1 VRIRILSEDDIKRC
15 GSMREAIDWQRE
27 AFGLYSGGQVVRGLH
42 QWIHV
47 QRPDGVIGFL
57 PGIIKDGGGFG
68 VKMLSAFTDETTH
81 RYVTLGVVLVADGK
95 TGEPRGLLEG
105 GAVTDLRT
113 GAATGLAI
121 DLLARRDARVAAIFG
136 AGHVAINQI
145 EALCEV
151 RDIERIWV
159 LSRTPSRALAF
170 IGAMQA
176 RGGRIP
182 QDFRL
187 ASSPREAI
195 EQADVI
201 ITATTSTSPLFTGR
215 DIPPGACVVAAGGC
229 VPESGE
235 VDVETIRRSSK
246 VAVDMRETCACGELA
261 VPIAQ
266 GVIREDDVAELG
278 EIVLGRRKSR
288 EDRHEITFC
297 KTIGV
302 PIQDLVTGRHLLER
316 AEALGIGQ
324 VVNA

>member
-1 VRIRILSEDDIKRC
+1 
-15 GSMREAIDWQRE
+15 MREAIDWQRE
-27 AFGLYSGGQVVRGLH
+27 AFGLYSGGQVVRNLH
-42 QWIHV
+42 QWIHTE
-47 QRPDGVIGFL
+47 RPHGLIGFL
-57 PGIIKDGGGFG
+57 PGVIKEGGGFG
-68 VKMLSAFTDETTH
+68 VKMLSAFTDEETQ
-81 RYVTLGVVLVADGK
+81 RYTTLGVVLVADGK

-113 GAATGLAI
+113 GAASGLAI

-145 EALCEV
+145 EALCEI
-151 RDIERIWV
+151 RDIECISV
-159 LSRTPSRALAF
+159 FSRTPSRALTF
-170 IGAMQA
+170 IEAMRS

-182 QDFRL
+182 QEFRL
-187 ASSPREAI
+187 ASTPRQAISEADI
-195 EQADVI
+195 V
-201 ITATTSTSPLFTGR
+201 ITATTSTTALF
-215 DIPPGACVVAAGGC
+215 DGADLRQGTCVVAAGGC

-235 VDVETIRRSSK
+235 VDVETIRRCSK

-266 GVIREDDVAELG
+266 GVLGEHNVAELG
-278 EIVLGRRKSR
+278 EIVLGRRPGR
-288 EDRHEITFC
+288 EHPGEITFC

-324 VVNA
+324 VIDA